1 MLDSKTSCLL
11 RGIIGVIFGFLAL
24 MLPEVTLT
32 TFYGLFWALVILG
45 MIFFLFLA
53 ITGRGQESMLW
64 FGMSA
69 VLLVAGLLSLMV
81 KELIEYLFILL
92 MAAIAIYNGFTDITL
107 ALEHPRT
114 KYILIPG
121 MIITAILLLAALL
134 FYFPEF
140 INKNLFLSVV
150 ATFALVFGIFSIVLG
165 FYNTD
170 VPAAGD

>member
-11 RGIIGVIFGFLAL
+11 RGITGVIFGFLAL

-64 FGMSA
+64 FGMAA
-69 VLLVAGLLSLMV
+69 VLLVVGLLSLMV

-92 MAAIAIYNGFTDITL
+92 IAAIAIYNGFTDITL

-114 KYILIPG
+114 KYILIPA
-121 MIITAILLLAALL
+121 MIITAILILAALFL
-134 FYFPEF
+134 YFLGF
-140 INKNLFLSVV
+140 VNYLFLSVV